1 MTGKIITA
9 DSVLPESFYDRDAV
23 IVARQLLGKHLVR
36 RTREGLC
43 RGLIVETEAYLHEGD
58 SACHTFK
65 GPNRKNQ
72 SMFGP
77 PGRAYVYTIHA
88 RCCFNVVTQSAGQ
101 GAAVLIRAVEP
112 VAGIE
117 LMRRRRNKENLPDL
131 TRGPA
136 RLCEA
141 FAIDRGLDSFDLTQG
156 KQLWIAGDQSP
167 EIADNQARRTTRI
180 GVTSAHDLV
189 LRFIIAGNPFVSGP
203 KSLRM

>member
-1 MTGKIITA
+1 MTRKINAA
-9 DSVLPESFYDRDAV
+9 DNVLPESFYDRDAV

-36 RTREGLC
+36 RTREGMC
-43 RGLIVETEAYLHEGD
+43 RGVIVETEAYLHEGD

-65 GPNRKNQ
+65 GPSRKNQ
-72 SMFGP
+72 TMFGP
-77 PGRAYVYTIHA
+77 AGRAYVYTIHA
-88 RCCFNVVTQSAGQ
+88 RCCFNVVTQPIGQ

-117 LMRRRRNKENLPDL
+117 LMRRRRNKENLSDL

-141 FAIDRGLDSFDLTQG
+141 FAIDRGLDGFDLTQG
-156 KQLWIAGDQSP
+156 KQLWIAGDQNQS
-167 EIADNQARRTTRI
+167 IADEQVRRTARI

-189 LRFIIAGNPFVSGP
+189 LRFNIAGNPFVSGP
-203 KSLRM
+203 KSLRI